1 MSMEQCFSGPGDEL
15 KPNSP
20 ALLPEDGQHQLT
32 NLADV
37 DNEKRLLTDLRA
49 HNEEALELAR
59 DLGLTKLDPQT
70 EDLYTKGKE
79 AETKFDSY
87 AKNGEL
93 NKAREA
99 LLQARD
105 GYGESLM
112 RSLPPRP
119 VDARSVWLDRGTIVK
134 AGNPN
139 NLKNLIKTY
148 KEAGFNNIYFETNN
162 AGFAMYESSRP
173 SPDKPPIVPKNPDI
187 VAQGNWDPLK
197 ATSEACSEQ
206 GVNLHAWF
214 WTNAVGNIAHNRHMG
229 WDDSYP
235 GPALTNHPNWA
246 LKGRRGELVPRDQT
260 EYWLD
265 MSNEECRSYAR
276 NMVLDVASKYKISGI
291 QLDYIRWPFNERG
304 REMGLNDEAIQQFK
318 KDTGIQL
325 SRDKPIDD
333 ETMSKWINWKVLQVD
348 KEVEKTSQEIKKLNP
363 NLSVSVA
370 VYGMP
375 LSFRLN
381 SIQQVPEGWS
391 KKAWIDIVNPM
402 TYVTDPKDL
411 IPYAGRVQNAIG
423 YESFVY
429 PGINL
434 GRSDSASIAEQIKI
448 ARDVGTM
455 GSTMFA
461 AAQLNDKPQ
470 LLAWLKNIKEPVLSP
485 HEKPVEASK
494 LLFEGFADLARS
506 CANGEGGMAEILS
519 CSKPTQEVNKE
530 IEEVRAHLALLSDKS
545 SKEEFA
551 KSIAK
556 VEHLQKTVED
566 WLKIESFSR
575 HKLRANYL
583 QSWLQQCRAEL
594 VFAAH
599 HK

>member
-1 MSMEQCFSGPGDEL
+1 MSMEQYFSGPGDEL

-20 ALLPEDGQHQLT
+20 ALLPEGVQPKFAD
-32 NLADV
+32 LADV

-49 HNEEALELAR
+49 QNEEALELAR
-59 DLGLTKLDPQT
+59 DLGLTKIDPQT
-70 EDLYTKGKE
+70 EALYAKGKE
-79 AETKFDSY
+79 AEAKFESHS
-87 AKNGEL
+87 KNGEL

-134 AGNPN
+134 AGSPD
-139 NLKNLIKTY
+139 NLKKLITTY
-148 KEAGFNNIYFETNN
+148 KEAGFNNIYFESNN
-162 AGFAMYESSRP
+162 AGFAMYESSV
-173 SPDKPPIVPKNPDI
+173 VPKNPDI
-187 VAQGNWDPLK
+187 VAQKNWDPMK
-197 ATSEACSEQ
+197 AASEVCAEQ
-206 GVNLHAWF
+206 NINLHAWF
-214 WTNAVGNIAHNRHMG
+214 WTNAVGNIAHNRLIG
-229 WDDSYP
+229 KPDSYP
-235 GPALTNHPNWA
+235 GPALEAHPSWA
-246 LKGRRGELVPRDQT
+246 LEGRRGERVPERQT

-276 NMVLDVASKYKISGI
+276 NLTLEVASKYKINGI

-304 REMGLNDEAIQQFK
+304 REMGLNDAAIKQFK
-318 KDTGIQL
+318 NDTGIQL

-348 KEVEKTSQEIKKLNP
+348 KEVEKTSQEIKKLNS

-375 LSFRLN
+375 LSVRLN
-381 SIQQVPEGWS
+381 AIQQVPEGWS
-391 KKAWIDIVNPM
+391 KNAWIDIVNPM
-402 TYVTDPKDL
+402 TYVVDPKDL
-411 IPYAGRVQNAIG
+411 IPYAGRVQEAIG
-423 YESFVY
+423 YNSFVY

-434 GRSDSASIAEQIKI
+434 GRSDSASIVEQIKI
-448 ARDVGTM
+448 SHDLGTM

-461 AAQLNDKPQ
+461 AAQLNDK
-470 LLAWLKNIKEPVLSP
+470 LLVWLKNTKAPILSP

-506 CANGEGGMAEILS
+506 CTNGEGGVAEILS
-519 CSKPTQEVNKE
+519 CSKPTEEVNKE
-530 IEEVRAHLALLSDKS
+530 IEEVRAQLVLLSDKT
-545 SKEEFA
+545 SKEDLNKA
-551 KSIAK
+551 VTK
-556 VEHLQKTVED
+556 VEHLQKTVKD
-566 WLKIESFSR
+566 WLRIESFSKR
-575 HKLRANYL
+575 KLRAGYL
-583 QSWLQQCRAEL
+583 QSWLEQCRAEL